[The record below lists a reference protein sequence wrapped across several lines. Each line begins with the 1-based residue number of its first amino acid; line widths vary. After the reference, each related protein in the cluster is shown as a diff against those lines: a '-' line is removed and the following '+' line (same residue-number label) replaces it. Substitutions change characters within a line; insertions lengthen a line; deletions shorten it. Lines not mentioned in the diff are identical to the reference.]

1 MKDWNGGTLE
11 DWNDG
16 FNRKERMKLP
26 GLKSRVSCW
35 PPGFAGLPTLRSGH
49 HSSPSLK
56 TRGFLED
63 LIKNPFSPYS
73 PLFHYSNGLSN
84 EEDWFSNYR

>member
-16 FNRKERMKLP
+16 FNRKER
-26 GLKSRVSCW
+26 
-35 PPGFAGLPTLRSGH
+35 
-49 HSSPSLK
+49 
-56 TRGFLED
+56 
-63 LIKNPFSPYS
+63 IKNPFSPYS